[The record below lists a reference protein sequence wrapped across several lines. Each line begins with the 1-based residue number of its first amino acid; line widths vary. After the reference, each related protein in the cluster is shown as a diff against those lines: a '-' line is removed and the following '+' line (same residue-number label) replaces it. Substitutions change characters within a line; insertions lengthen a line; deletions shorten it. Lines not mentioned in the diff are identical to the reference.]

1 MQRYTTRDKIVLA
14 GIAVLFIYYFG
25 TTSRFGSIEGF
36 VLFIGA
42 LVLAVT
48 FHEFAH
54 AFIALR
60 LGDWTA
66 QRLGRV
72 SLNPIRH
79 LDLFGSLSFLFVGF
93 GWGKPVPI
101 NPYNMRTSPAVGA
114 AISALAGPT
123 SNVLF
128 AFLISLPYRVGFGPS
143 AGSYEHLFLQVLFSV
158 NILLAAFNFLPI
170 PPLDGFSLAR
180 LVLPRHVSDWL
191 EQYGM
196 FVLIVLVFLPALLG
210 REFDILGRIT
220 GPLSQILGQIAGG
233 GTPLLR
239 GRLF

>member
-1 MQRYTTRDKIVLA
+1 MQRYTTRDKLVLA
-14 GIAVLFIYYFG
+14 AVAILFIYYFG

-42 LVLAVT
+42 LILAVT

-54 AFIALR
+54 AFVALQ

-66 QRLGRV
+66 HRMGRV

-79 LDLFGSLSFLFVGF
+79 LDLFGSMAFLFVGF

-101 NPYNMRTSPAVGA
+101 NPYNMRLSPAVGA
-114 AISALAGPT
+114 AVSALAGPT

-128 AFLISLPYRVGFGPS
+128 AFLVTVPLRFGLSPTP
-143 AGSYEHLFLQVLFSV
+143 GTYEAIFWQQLFSV

-180 LVLPRHVSDWL
+180 LVLPPHISDWL

-196 FVLIVLVFLPALLG
+196 FVLLALVFLPALIPGMPDIIQLMVAPLRVVL
-210 REFDILGRIT
+210 RE
-220 GPLSQILGQIAGG
+220 IATVG
-233 GTPLLR
+233 L
-239 GRLF
+239 

>member
-1 MQRYTTRDKIVLA
+1 MQRYTPRDIIVLLVIA
-14 GIAVLFIYYFG
+14 GVLVWYLGQRSTGG
-25 TTSRFGSIEGF
+25 TEGF
-36 VLFIGA
+36 LLSIVA

-54 AFIALR
+54 AAVALT

-66 QRLGRV
+66 KALGRV

-79 LDLFGSLSFLFVGF
+79 LDLFGSLSFLLVGF

-101 NPYNMRTSPAVGA
+101 NPYNMKAVSPLVGA
-114 AISALAGPT
+114 AIAALAGPA

-128 AFLISLPYRVGFGPS
+128 AILATIPIRLGLLSGGTMEALFIQQLIL
-143 AGSYEHLFLQVLFSV
+143 V
-158 NILLAAFNFLPI
+158 NITLAAFNFLPI

-180 LVLPRHVSDWL
+180 LVLPRHISGWL

-196 FVLIVLVFLPALLG
+196 FVLLALVFLPQFLG
-210 REFDILGRIT
+210 RQFDFLSMLMR
-220 GPLSQILGQIAGG
+220 PLQAFIQSIVLAG
-233 GTPLLR
+233 LR
-239 GRLF
+239 